1 MFIPPQSPHDQGA
14 SGPTRAED
22 ARSVRALLDRYWSGQ
37 SNLDEE
43 SQLAEWARAATRP
56 QSAPASAWPEDLQ
69 QELAALHHV
78 FAAQADLGRQTLSDG
93 FDARFW
99 AAAKAADA
107 AVDPAAPVDSA
118 APRLNHTEARGGVV
132 RSLQTGA
139 HSTGPA
145 GSAGTSHQATGSGTF
160 RQTTG
165 SGTSFRLWM
174 GRAAVLLVAAATAFA
189 VLRPGTLEGLMPG
202 GEPQTQGQGTVLAY
216 AEAGQE
222 AEALEQTMAALLL
235 MGEKLNV
242 ANRQTARIGVINT
255 AMESYASPTALVRKA
270 IANNTAPKTSAAP
283 R

>member
-37 SNLDEE
+37 SSLNEE
-43 SQLAEWARAATRP
+43 SQLAEWARAATSP
-56 QSAPASAWPEDLQ
+56 QSAPASTWPEDLQ
-69 QELAALHHV
+69 QELAAVHHV

-99 AAAKAADA
+99 AAAKAADEDA
-107 AVDPAAPVDSA
+107 RGLASGSA
-118 APRLNHTEARGGVV
+118 AGSTAKQAVPHGGVV
-132 RSLQTGA
+132 RSLQAGG
-139 HSTGPA
+139 HITGPA
-145 GSAGTSHQATGSGTF
+145 GSSRTTHQA
-160 RQTTG
+160 TG

-174 GRAAVLLVAAATAFA
+174 GRAAVLLVAATAAFA

-270 IANNTAPKTSAAP
+270 IANNTAPKSSAAP